1 MNFNFEVINSSY
13 DVRDYGINADQNL
26 PKEYVCP
33 ILPDIKNQG
42 SKSTCVAHAVASLM
56 EYHYEHQTKSK
67 EKFSTDFIYGF
78 RTLGYAAG
86 EGMMIRDALNTI
98 LNHGD
103 AFEKDWPGNNDFET
117 ASNNIF
123 MQDYSD
129 LNSLLDKAG
138 LHRINSYYRCKK
150 DNEIKTALM
159 KHGPVVTS
167 MNTYHGATLVNDVY
181 TWDAAATYGRHCVL
195 IVGWNEQGWLIQNS
209 WGEGYGG
216 DGRFI
221 IPYNFKLNESWGIID
236 NGQDDSALKKP
247 SKFIISISAL
257 YNKIANAIIKL
268 VSKRS

>member
-1 MNFNFEVINSSY
+1 MKKLY
-13 DVRDYGINADQNL
+13 
-26 PKEYVCP
+26 
-33 ILPDIKNQG
+33 
-42 SKSTCVAHAVASLM
+42 
-56 EYHYEHQTKSK
+56 
-67 EKFSTDFIYGF
+67 
-78 RTLGYAAG
+78 
-86 EGMMIRDALNTI
+86 
-98 LNHGD
+98 
-103 AFEKDWPGNNDFET
+103 
-117 ASNNIF
+117 
-123 MQDYSD
+123 
-129 LNSLLDKAG
+129 
-138 LHRINSYYRCKK
+138 HRINSYYRCKK